1 MDISINEKPADITLE
16 SEKTVGELLSGIE
29 QWLQGSEHRISGL
42 RIDGQTIDA
51 RSLSQVFTQPLDHI
65 QSIDITVSA
74 WQDLALEA
82 LLNIR
87 EDLLSYD
94 QSAFD
99 RKYRIK
105 NTWEAGVA
113 ARFLAEHIPDIFAL
127 VRKTFEGSGL
137 TPTNAGRIVDERIRE
152 LVDPVN
158 EIAAMQNAVSEIASR
173 LEDLPLDIQTGKDSK
188 AVETIQLF
196 SHSTDKLFRLI
207 RFLRLLGRDLDAVS
221 VDALPLDKFI
231 DQFGAALKE
240 LLEAYE
246 TQDVVL
252 VGDLAEYE
260 LAPRFLKLYSALN
273 EGRMT

>member
-42 RIDGQTIDA
+42 RIDGQTINA
-51 RSLSQVFTQPLDHI
+51 LSLTEAFAQPLDRI

-87 EDLLSYD
+87 EDILAYD

-99 RKYRIK
+99 HKAHIK
-105 NTWEAGVA
+105 NTWETDVT
-113 ARFLAEHIPDIFAL
+113 ARFLAEHLPDIFAL
-127 VRKTFEGSGL
+127 VRKTFEGSEL
-137 TPTNAGRIVDERIRE
+137 TPTDAGRIVDERIRE
-152 LVDPVN
+152 LVDPAS
-158 EIAAMQNAVSEIASR
+158 EIAAMRDLVSQIASR
-173 LEDLPLDIQTGKDSK
+173 LQDLPLDIQTGKDAK
-188 AVETIQLF
+188 AAETIQLF

-207 RFLRLLGRDLDAVS
+207 RFLRLQGRDLGALSIDT
-221 VDALPLDKFI
+221 LPLDRFI

-246 TQDVVL
+246 TQDAVL

>member
-42 RIDGQTIDA
+42 RIDGETVSTLALSDAFARRLDTI
-51 RSLSQVFTQPLDHI
+51 QNI
-65 QSIDITVSA
+65 NITVSA

-99 RKYRIK
+99 QQTRFKD
-105 NTWEAGVA
+105 TWETDVT
-113 ARFLAEHIPDIFAL
+113 ARFLAEHLPDIFA
-127 VRKTFEGSGL
+127 VVHKTLAGSG
-137 TPTNAGRIVDERIRE
+137 PAPADAGRIVDERIRE
-152 LVDPVN
+152 LMDPSSELTAMCGPVSD
-158 EIAAMQNAVSEIASR
+158 IAAR

-188 AVETIQLF
+188 VVETIQLF
-196 SHSTDKLFRLI
+196 SHTTDKLFRLI
-207 RFLRLLGRDLDAVS
+207 RFLRLRGRGFEAISIDS
-221 VDALPLDKFI
+221 LPLDTFI
-231 DQFGAALKE
+231 EEFGAALKE

-246 TQDVVL
+246 TQDAVL